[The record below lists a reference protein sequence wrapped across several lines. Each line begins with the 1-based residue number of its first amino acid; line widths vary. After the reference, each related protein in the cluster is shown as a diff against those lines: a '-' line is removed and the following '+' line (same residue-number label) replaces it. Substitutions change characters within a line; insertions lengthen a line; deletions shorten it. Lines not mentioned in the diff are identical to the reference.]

1 MKKIIVLVSFFIC
14 LLLSLNTKAEINIV
28 SWGGAYN
35 EAQKLSFSDP
45 YTAKTGAKINW
56 FDWND
61 YPGKG
66 IEEISKL
73 IESNQFNW
81 DILDLFVSK
90 AISFLDLDK
99 ACDDGLLVSF
109 DFDKD
114 FYPSPEGVL
123 ASKDFFTETSNK
135 CLVGNII
142 FSWNYG
148 YNTEVFSTG
157 PRPSSIED
165 FFDTVKFPGKRGIY
179 TNARTNL
186 EIALLAD
193 GVSTSAVYIVLENQT
208 GAVERAINKV
218 KALCEDPNGGC
229 IFWSYGS
236 KPAELLM
243 SKEVVMSTAW
253 SNKLFIAEIAKK
265 EPIKQVWNGQVMDY
279 EYFAIV
285 NGSSNQ
291 EEAMNALRY
300 FTSTEASATLAKH
313 VPYAPW
319 RNSALDVIK
328 ESEPWYKD
336 GKTNILPYIPSSRY
350 NTYRYV
356 LLNYDYW
363 ANYES
368 DIEKKWKN
376 FKKNLK

>member
-1 MKKIIVLVSFFIC
+1 MKYFFISVVFFISF
-14 LLLSLNTKAEINIV
+14 LFSLNIKADINIV
-28 SWGGAYN
+28 SWGGTYN

-66 IEEISKL
+66 TKEIRKL
-73 IESNQFNW
+73 IESNQSNW
-81 DILDLFVSK
+81 DILDLFFSK
-90 AISFLDLDK
+90 AISFSDLDK
-99 ACDDGLLVSF
+99 ACDDSLLVSF
-109 DFDKD
+109 DFDED
-114 FYPSPEGVL
+114 FYPAPAGVP

-157 PRPSSIED
+157 PSSIED

-179 TNARTNL
+179 TNARTNI

-193 GVSTSAVYIVLENQT
+193 GVSAKAVYIVLENQT

-229 IFWSYGS
+229 IFWSIGS

-253 SNKLFIAEIAKK
+253 SNKLFIAEVSKSK
-265 EPIKQVWNGQVMDY
+265 PIKQVWNGQVMDY

-319 RNSALDVIK
+319 RTSALDVIK
-328 ESEPWYKD
+328 ASEPWYKY
-336 GKTNILPYIPSSRY
+336 GKTNILPYIPTSQQ
-350 NTYRYV
+350 NTHRYV
-356 LLNYDYW
+356 LSNYDYW
-363 ANYES
+363 ANHEI

>member
-1 MKKIIVLVSFFIC
+1 MKKFFVLVGFFIC
-14 LLLSLNTKAEINIV
+14 LLLSLNAKADVNIV

-61 YPGKG
+61 YPGRG
-66 IEEISKL
+66 TNEISQL
-73 IESNQFNW
+73 IEANQSNW

-90 AISFLDLDK
+90 AISFSDLDK

-109 DFDKD
+109 DFDND
-114 FYPSPEGVL
+114 FYPSPDGVS
-123 ASKDFFTETSNK
+123 ARKDFFTETSNK

-142 FSWNYG
+142 FSWNFG
-148 YNTEVFSTG
+148 YNTNVFSAG
-157 PRPSSIED
+157 PSRIED
-165 FFDTVKFPGKRGIY
+165 FFDTVKFPGKRGLY

-186 EIALLAD
+186 EIALVAD
-193 GVSTSAVYIVLENQT
+193 GVSSKAVYAVLENQT
-208 GAVERAINKV
+208 GAVDRAINKV

-236 KPAELLM
+236 KPVDLLL
-243 SKEVVMSTAW
+243 SKDVVMSTAW
-253 SNKLFIAEIAKK
+253 SNKLFIAEVDNN
-265 EPIKQVWNGQVMDY
+265 EPIKQVWHGQVMDY

-285 NGSSNQ
+285 SGSSNQ
-291 EEAMNALRY
+291 EEAMNTLRY

-328 ESEPWYKD
+328 ASEPWYKD
-336 GKTNILPYIPSSRY
+336 GRTNILPYIPISQQNTHRY
-350 NTYRYV
+350 I
-356 LLNYDYW
+356 LSNYDYW
-363 ANYES
+363 VNYES
-368 DIEKKWKN
+368 EIEKKWKK
-376 FKKNLK
+376 FKDNLK

>member
-1 MKKIIVLVSFFIC
+1 MKNFFVLASFFIC
-14 LLLSLNTKAEINIV
+14 FLLSFNTKADVNIV
-28 SWGGAYN
+28 SWGGSYN

-45 YTAKTGAKINW
+45 YTLKTGVKINW
-56 FDWND
+56 LDWND

-66 IEEISKL
+66 IKEISKL
-73 IESNQFNW
+73 IETNQFNW
-81 DILDLFVSK
+81 DVLDLFVSK
-90 AISFLDLDK
+90 AISFSDLDK
-99 ACDDGLLVSF
+99 ACKDGLLVSF
-109 DFDKD
+109 DYDKD
-114 FYPSPEGVL
+114 FYPSPGGAS

-148 YNTEVFSTG
+148 YNTEVFSKG
-157 PRPSSIED
+157 PSSIED

-179 TNARTNL
+179 SNARTNL

-193 GVSTSAVYIVLENQT
+193 GVSARAVYIVLENQT
-208 GAVERAINKV
+208 GAVDRAINKF

-229 IFWSYGS
+229 IFWSIGS
-236 KPAELLM
+236 KPADLLI

-253 SNKLFIAEIAKK
+253 SNKLFTAEVAKN

-300 FTSTEASATLAKH
+300 FTSTAASATLAKYI
-313 VPYAPW
+313 PYAPW
-319 RNSALDVIK
+319 RNSALDVIQAN
-328 ESEPWYKD
+328 EPWYKD
-336 GKTNILPYIPSSRY
+336 GKTNILPYIPSSHS

-356 LLNYDYW
+356 LTNYDYW
-363 ANYES
+363 ANYEI

>member
-1 MKKIIVLVSFFIC
+1 MKNFLYCFFFIF
-14 LLLSLNTKAEINIV
+14 LFLSLNTKADINIV
-28 SWGGAYN
+28 SWGGTYN

-45 YTAKTGAKINW
+45 YTVKTGAKINW

-66 IEEISKL
+66 IEEIREL
-73 IESNQFNW
+73 IKSNQYNW

-90 AISFLDLDK
+90 AVSFSNLDK

-114 FYPSPEGVL
+114 FYPSPEGIP

-148 YNTEVFSTG
+148 YNTEVFLTG
-157 PRPSSIED
+157 PSSIED
-165 FFDTVKFPGKRGIY
+165 FFNTVKFPGKRGIY
-179 TNARTNL
+179 TNARPNI

-193 GVSTSAVYIVLENQT
+193 GVSKNALYLVLENQT
-208 GAVERAINKV
+208 GAVDRAINKF

-229 IFWSYGS
+229 VFWSYGS
-236 KPAELLM
+236 QPVELLVN
-243 SKEVVMSTAW
+243 KEVVMSTAW
-253 SNKLFIAEIAKK
+253 SNKLFIAEVTNN

-285 NGSSNQ
+285 NGSPNQ
-291 EEAMNALRY
+291 DEAMDALRY
-300 FTSTEASATLAKH
+300 FTSTQASATLAKH

-328 ESEPWYKD
+328 ASEPWYKD
-336 GKTNILPYIPSSRY
+336 GRTNILPHIPTSQQNTFRYILS
-350 NTYRYV
+350 
-356 LLNYDYW
+356 NYDYW
-363 ANYES
+363 KDYEN
-368 DIEKKWKN
+368 DIKKKWIN
-376 FKKNLK
+376 FKDNLK